1 MGFILTKAIKPPQT
15 PPKSQVKSY
24 PASHQNLARSGPCQA
39 WARHGPALAWPG
51 FALPGTAC
59 SMAKLQSHV
68 AWPYLSFHYATQAL
82 GLNLII
88 LLGKIIENIKTFI

>member
-39 WARHGPALAWPG
+39 WARHGPALAWHCLLHGQITKPCGMAMWPG
-51 FALPGTAC
+51 RTLAFTMQLKRWG
-59 SMAKLQSHV
+59 
-68 AWPYLSFHYATQAL
+68 
-82 GLNLII
+82 
-88 LLGKIIENIKTFI
+88 